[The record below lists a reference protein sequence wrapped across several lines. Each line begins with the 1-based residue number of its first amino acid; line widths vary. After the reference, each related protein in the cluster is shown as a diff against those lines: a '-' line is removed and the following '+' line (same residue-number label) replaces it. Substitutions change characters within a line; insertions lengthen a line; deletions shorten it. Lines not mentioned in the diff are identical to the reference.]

1 MGKESDAAAQG
12 NRKMKLWILQKG
24 GVRREFSC
32 FKPKENIKLRGTEQ
46 EKYSAGDS
54 ESGILIDAPILFQS
68 LGDMRKK
75 GTQIGVNIGAVEAKT
90 ITLHLADGG
99 GVYSPILDK
108 NQNEIYHPTSY
119 SKRWW
124 HDLHLFKHVNRVCDP
139 FHEC

>member
-1 MGKESDAAAQG
+1 M
-12 NRKMKLWILQKG
+12 
-24 GVRREFSC
+24 
-32 FKPKENIKLRGTEQ
+32 RGTEQ

-99 GVYSPILDK
+99 GVYSPIL
-108 NQNEIYHPTSY
+108 
-119 SKRWW
+119 
-124 HDLHLFKHVNRVCDP
+124 
-139 FHEC
+139 